1 MQQALAR
8 NGEPD
13 HAARPARAPQPERQQ
28 IVRRAAEIPG
38 AQQAQEGAGQEKGP
52 GREHERRSAA
62 RDEQAVQRQGQ
73 PPGPLAPHE
82 PVQERKG
89 QIAKRRAAE
98 PGGIYAVH
106 ALGAVQQRSPVVDGK
121 FNEHERKEI
130 ESKNQTESRATVSL
144 WTHALNTAF

>member
-73 PPGPLAPHE
+73 PPRPHAAHE
-82 PVQERKG
+82 PVHERKG
-89 QIAKRRAAE
+89 QIAQRRAAR
-98 PGGIYAVH
+98 PRRIHAVH
-106 ALGAVQQRSPVVDGK
+106 ALGAVQQRGPVVHGELY
-121 FNEHERKEI
+121 EHEG
-130 ESKNQTESRATVSL
+130 
-144 WTHALNTAF
+144 